1 VLLFAVA
8 LIPLSA
14 QKADASISFLIVE
27 NNVVL
32 QGSNPGVLILINE
45 ELHPKIKEKLTV
57 FEQDLNIEGYQAIEV
72 TVSGQSSPPEIKDL
86 IKSYYLKGNLKGA
99 ILVGNIKSAY
109 YESDT
114 GDFSNPNA
122 LKIWISLD
130 AADHYYMDIDGSWEH
145 ATPDFFDN
153 APANIVERN
162 KYPSCDTFKNE
173 YVVYFDKEKKW
184 DYGSIT
190 NKEQYRAEIWVSRI
204 MPHNLNIP
212 GKNEAQIIND
222 FFDCDHKYRT
232 GEQKVSDKAYIL
244 NAIGP
249 GYNEQ
254 GMDYTEIFS
263 SVIKMT
269 DVTKTDFINCLE
281 DPAGSQLI
289 YLTAHSWPQG
299 HSLYDT
305 SFTTD
310 ELANKKKN
318 SRFYLLNTCSA
329 CRWDQYV
336 SSPENPNYLGGL
348 YVFDKTEENGDYGLG
363 AIGFT
368 GIGGFNN
375 LKYFTDYLNDDPNG
389 TYGEAYQYWFNKN
402 LMINFSPSNYVYL
415 GDPIIGPVRTPP
427 ELTLFTPEIGELNVT
442 INGVATP
449 YSNFEITRIGWNWG
463 DGALENSWFPA
474 LHTYSSAGN
483 YTILVTAYQSNEQTT
498 TKAITIEIKGPP
510 PPPSSS
516 GIPGFPI
523 ESILLGIAIS
533 IAALMIHKG
542 RRTNP
547 RRNIAMT
554 T

>member
-1 VLLFAVA
+1 LNV
-8 LIPLSA
+8 
-14 QKADASISFLIVE
+14 QKASANISPLTIESKGASS
-27 NNVVL
+27 
-32 QGSNPGVLILINE
+32 GSNAAVLILVNE

-57 FEQDLNIEGYQAIEV
+57 FEQDLNIEGYQAIGV
-72 TVSGQSSPPEIKDL
+72 TVSGQSSPPEIKDI

-109 YESDT
+109 YESAT

-122 LKIWISLD
+122 LKIWMSLD
-130 AADHYYMDIDGSWEH
+130 ACDHYYMDLDGSWEH
-145 ATPDFFDN
+145 AAPDFFDD
-153 APANIVERN
+153 APPTVVERK

-173 YVVYFDKEKKW
+173 YVVDFNEQKEW
-184 DYGSIT
+184 DYGSIA
-190 NKEQYRAEIWVSRI
+190 NKEQYKADIWVSRI
-204 MPHNLNIP
+204 MAHNLDIH
-212 GKNEAQIIND
+212 GKDEAQIINE

-263 SVIKMT
+263 TIIKMT

-299 HSLYDT
+299 HSLYDA

-318 SRFYLLNTCSA
+318 TRFYLLNTCSA
-329 CRWDQYV
+329 CRWDQYI
-336 SSPENPNYLGGL
+336 SSPESPNYLGGL

-368 GIGGFNN
+368 GVGGFNN
-375 LKYFTDYLNDDPNG
+375 LKYFTDYLNEYSNA
-389 TYGEAYQYWFNKN
+389 TYGEAYKYWFDNN

-415 GDPIIGPVRTPP
+415 GDPTIGPVRTPP
-427 ELTLFTPEIGELNVT
+427 ELTLFIPQISESNVT

-449 YSNFEITRIGWNWG
+449 YSHFEITRISWDWG

-474 LHTYSSAGN
+474 SHTYNSAGN
-483 YTILVTAYQSNEQTT
+483 YTISVTAYQSNKQTA
-498 TKAITIEIKGPP
+498 TKTINIKIQGPP
-510 PPPSSS
+510 PPSP
-516 GIPGFPI
+516 GVPGFPI
-523 ESILLGIAIS
+523 ESIMVGIAIS
-533 IAALMIHKG
+533 LAALIML
-542 RRTNP
+542 RR
-547 RRNIAMT
+547 RRIKQ
-554 T
+554 